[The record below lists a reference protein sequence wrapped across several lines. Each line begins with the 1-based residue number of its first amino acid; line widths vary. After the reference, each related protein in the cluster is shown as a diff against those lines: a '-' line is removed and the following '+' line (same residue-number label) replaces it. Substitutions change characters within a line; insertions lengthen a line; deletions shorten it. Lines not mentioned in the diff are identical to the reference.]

1 MLPSIGLEASPDFGY
16 KVHLAKDDYRDDA
29 SKLPCPRSE
38 GKKKKRLT
46 AAVLEMKETPTAG
59 WEGER
64 RKQKGEMK
72 GMKKI
77 IGCNFKNEVT

>member
-1 MLPSIGLEASPDFGY
+1 MMHQNCLVQDLKE
-16 KVHLAKDDYRDDA
+16 K
-29 SKLPCPRSE
+29 
-38 GKKKKRLT
+38 KKKKRLMV
-46 AAVLEMKETPTAG
+46 AVLEMKGTPTMG

-77 IGCNFKNEVT
+77 IGCNFKNEVTQ

>member
-38 GKKKKRLT
+38 GKKKK
-46 AAVLEMKETPTAG
+46 
-59 WEGER
+59 
-64 RKQKGEMK
+64 
-72 GMKKI
+72 KKI
-77 IGCNFKNEVT
+77 NGCGFRDERNTNNGMRRREKKAKGGNEGNEKDYRLQF